1 MIEEISD
8 KSRTPNRIF
17 SKQVNNFNSIPS
29 VPSVPNV
36 TPKDPNDFVEE
47 FTSEPFGSLTIQG
60 ILAHNSYSSKYQ
72 SISGRSDVEAPA
84 LVRDRNSPSV
94 HDLHLLTFAFLQ
106 IRDDGTSFIKGSTVA
121 FYEGPRSGHGE
132 TAIMNTHFSFLG

>member
-1 MIEEISD
+1 MSIIEEISD

-94 HDLHLLTFAFLQ
+94 LTFVKNK
-106 IRDDGTSFIKGSTVA
+106 I
-121 FYEGPRSGHGE
+121 
-132 TAIMNTHFSFLG
+132 FSSDTGRRN

>member
-60 ILAHNSYSSKYQ
+60 VLAHNSYSSKYQ

-94 HDLHLLTFAFLQ
+94 LTFVKKNLFF
-106 IRDDGTSFIKGSTVA
+106 RYGTTELVLSRAVPWPST
-121 FYEGPRSGHGE
+121 RGHDPV
-132 TAIMNTHFSFLG
+132 MVRLR